1 MRIGDDDTSGS
12 EGRFGHRPGE
22 KYSRWASVLA
32 VAITIVNV
40 GLVIYYRAVLVA
52 L

>member
-1 MRIGDDDTSGS
+1 MPVGDDDTSSS
-12 EGRFGHRPGE
+12 EGRFGHRPVQ

-32 VAITIVNV
+32 IAITIVIV
-40 GLVIYYRAVLVA
+40 GLVIYYRAILVA